1 MTVSTFFARLCG
13 RGKSSSKKNND
24 KNGRRTARAAPS
36 DTQKATGRFVAQYD
50 VLKQQQQLTAADD
63 FGELHMSTPA
73 VVLLHLKLGK
83 NNPPVEQAVVVDVV
97 RSPVQLQSVPSLPPQ
112 KRVIS
117 NAVGMMC
124 AALMTCALYGD
135 YKAKRALWARIEAAH
150 AAAALA
156 AKAAAD
162 FDAARRALLNELV
175 VRVVLRMELARID
188 SVAKVHAIL
197 LKLALFPLC
206 PVQKS

>member
-1 MTVSTFFARLCG
+1 MTLSMFLARLCG
-13 RGKSSSKKNND
+13 RSSKSAGCKKHD
-24 KNGRRTARAAPS
+24 SDSRRHTDDTTSARTTTTTVDARAAAPTAS
-36 DTQKATGRFVAQYD
+36 N
-50 VLKQQQQLTAADD
+50 TAADD
-63 FGELHMSTPA
+63 SGVLHMSTPA

-83 NNPPVEQAVVVDVV
+83 NSPPMEQAVVVDVV

-117 NAVGMMC
+117 YAAVGMMC